1 LSDCGPQGYT
11 SASNG
16 GMGFRIHWVFDEEQ
30 ATMAT
35 AHHSSVD
42 QIGDTAGLIWH
53 NLNEQG
59 PRTLSQLAKDLDA
72 PRDVVLQGVGWLARE
87 GKISI
92 EEEARGRKL
101 VVLRS

>member
-1 LSDCGPQGYT
+1 
-11 SASNG
+11 
-16 GMGFRIHWVFDEEQ
+16 MV
-30 ATMAT
+30 T

-59 PRTLSQLAKDLDA
+59 PRSLSQLTKDVDA
-72 PRDVVLQGVGWLARE
+72 PRDVVLQAVGWLARE

-92 EEEARGRKL
+92 EEEARGKK
-101 VVLRS
+101 VVCLRA